1 MAIMIQQYVAM
12 NVDFAILAS
21 FLSGVFIFMLGVLN
35 LGELFTCNRLNLC
48 YKVSVY
54 SRQTFRPIFFI

>member
-1 MAIMIQQYVAM
+1 MIQQYVAM

-35 LGELFTCNRLNLC
+35 LGKLFAFSYAIN
-48 YKVSVY
+48 YKVWFY
-54 SRQTFRPIFFI
+54 

>member
-35 LGELFTCNRLNLC
+35 LGELFALSYFIFIGFTQG
-48 YKVSVY
+48 
-54 SRQTFRPIFFI
+54 RQLGPVF

>member
-21 FLSGVFIFMLGVLN
+21 FLSGVFIFILGVLN
-35 LGELFTCNRLNLC
+35 LGELLA
-48 YKVSVY
+48 
-54 SRQTFRPIFFI
+54 